1 VLHDKEQAMSDGVKL
16 PDFNVLVAL
25 HQHDP
30 EAFESFRR
38 HLLREAVD
46 YAPVMH
52 RPALEKLLSR
62 IETAR
67 ASAATPMEA
76 VLIASRMMQ
85 DSMNQLMTTWEQAQ
99 HAVAGLQASLL
110 IERARAR

>member
-1 VLHDKEQAMSDGVKL
+1 MNDGVRL

-30 EAFESFRR
+30 EAFEAFRR

-46 YAPVMH
+46 YAPVIH
-52 RPALEKLLSR
+52 RPALEKLLTR

-67 ASAATPMEA
+67 ESAATPMEA

-85 DSMNQLMTTWEQAQ
+85 DSMNELMTTWEHAQ
-99 HAVAGLQASLL
+99 QAVAGLQASLL
-110 IERARAR
+110 IERVRNR